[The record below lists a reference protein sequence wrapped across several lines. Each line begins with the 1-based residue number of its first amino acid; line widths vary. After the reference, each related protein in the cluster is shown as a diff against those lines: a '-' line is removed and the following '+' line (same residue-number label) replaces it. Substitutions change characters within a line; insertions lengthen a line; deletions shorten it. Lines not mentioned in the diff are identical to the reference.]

1 MVAAAE
7 SASRH
12 DLNTLNYPI
21 LPNSPSASKSEFPEL
36 PNSARTRKRPR
47 NSHIF
52 PRARN
57 DLYIERPWCSARLFA
72 VETFPG
78 IIWDPCAGTGT
89 IIRSARAAGLEA
101 RGTDISDGFDF
112 LSIECVQDP
121 PVFSIVT
128 NPPFAITSKIVERA
142 LALGAVKIAIFFPTA
157 SVHAAWRWLQPLPF
171 AKEYRLTPRPSAPPT
186 TAKKVGGGTKDFSW
200 LVLDRRHQGPT
211 IVDWLHRD
219 G

>member
-1 MVAAAE
+1 MATPAE
-7 SASRH
+7 SEPGH
-12 DLNTLNYPI
+12 DLKALDYPI
-21 LPNSPSASKSEFPEL
+21 LPKSPSASKSEIPEL
-36 PNSARTRKRPR
+36 PNSAHTRKRPR

-101 RGTDISDGFDF
+101 YGTDISDGCDF
-112 LSIECVQDP
+112 LSIEPVQEP

-171 AKEYRLTPRPSAPPT
+171 AKEYRLTPRPSVPPL
-186 TAKKVGGGTKDFSW
+186 TAKVIGGGRVDFSW
-200 LVLDRRHQGPT
+200 VLIDRRHKGPPT
-211 IVDWLHRD
+211 SGWLHRD